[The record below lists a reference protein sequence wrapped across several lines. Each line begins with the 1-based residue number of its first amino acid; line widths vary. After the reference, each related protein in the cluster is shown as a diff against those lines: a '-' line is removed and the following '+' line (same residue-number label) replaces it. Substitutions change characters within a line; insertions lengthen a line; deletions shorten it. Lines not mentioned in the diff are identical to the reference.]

1 MSKLEFLLQNAT
13 RRTEAQSQKG
23 VFPAIADAKAANGS
37 SEASNFDALLQT
49 LSNRSGSG
57 QAQVQQSP
65 LLIAPIGSTAKELEA
80 EQSGEVED
88 SEPLQEDMSGDL
100 ESRTEIASPKQD
112 VSSALQAGFPS
123 FVLPQP
129 NSAPVQQKSSSATTP
144 GSLLELI
151 SPKDDTD
158 AREMMQKLASAS
170 SPKVSVLHQEAHFK
184 PVLANSIPA
193 DESPQGQANSSR
205 LPMDTSQIRNAE
217 TLLAAGRGTVGKD
230 DGGKAAIGAAP
241 VMQSEIADPA
251 TSAMILQRIAS
262 AVAAESA
269 KTEMQSDEASRV
281 GQAPASI
288 VLKPSE
294 GVLRV
299 LDIQLH
305 PAELG
310 VVTVKMRL
318 SGEQLEME
326 LHTSSDETADILRK
340 DSEKLSGLLRSSG
353 YRADIVTI
361 HVTAPDAAQ
370 QDALGGQRQQ
380 WGAQSQSGGF
390 QQGQA
395 GQEEQARRSSDGTDG
410 TGHKTQNGPDDVS
423 AVGTHA
429 GGVYL

>member
-23 VFPAIADAKAANGS
+23 AFPAATDTKAANGS
-37 SEASNFDALLQT
+37 SGPSYFDALLQT
-49 LSNRSGSG
+49 LSNRSGGG
-57 QAQVQQSP
+57 QAQVQQSA
-65 LLIAPIGSTAKELEA
+65 LLMTPIGSTAKEPEA
-80 EQSGEVED
+80 EHSGEVED
-88 SEPLQEDMSGDL
+88 SELMQDDMLGDL
-100 ESRTEIASPKQD
+100 GSRTEIASPKQD
-112 VSSALQAGFPS
+112 VTSALQAGFPS
-123 FVLPQP
+123 LVLPQP
-129 NSAPVQQKSSSATTP
+129 NSAPVQQKSSSAATP

-170 SPKVSVLHQEAHFK
+170 SPKISVLHQEAHFK
-184 PVLANSIPA
+184 PVPASSIPA
-193 DESPQGQANSSR
+193 DDLRQGQANPSR
-205 LPMDTSQIRNAE
+205 PMDASQIRNAE
-217 TLLAAGRGTVGKD
+217 ALLAAGHGTTGKD
-230 DGGKAAIGAAP
+230 DGGKAAVGAAP
-241 VMQSEIADPA
+241 VMQSETVDPA
-251 TSAMILQRIAS
+251 TSALILQRIAS

-269 KTEMQSDEASRV
+269 KTEMQSGEAARV

-326 LHTSSDETADILRK
+326 LHASSDETADILRK

-370 QDALGGQRQQ
+370 QDALGGQRPQF
-380 WGAQSQSGGF
+380 GAQSQSGGF
-390 QQGQA
+390 QQEQA
-395 GQEEQARRSSDGTDG
+395 GQEARARRSSDGTDG

-423 AVGTHA
+423 AVGAHA